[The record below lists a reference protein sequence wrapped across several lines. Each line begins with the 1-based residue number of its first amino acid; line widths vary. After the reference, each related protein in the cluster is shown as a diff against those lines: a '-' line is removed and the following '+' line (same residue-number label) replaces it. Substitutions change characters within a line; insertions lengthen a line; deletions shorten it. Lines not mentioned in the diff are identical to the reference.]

1 MWKGVTD
8 VVGIELLEGLGAVA
22 ALEDKGAAHGGRD
35 EAVLEVARLP
45 DEDDRREHL
54 DRLEH
59 GVQLLLA
66 RVLGAA
72 ASKRRLLLRHRGF
85 DVVGAGWGG
94 DRGVVESGGYHGRR
108 RRDGRRWM
116 SGDL

>member
-8 VVGIELLEGLGAVA
+8 VVGIEFLEGLGAVV
-22 ALEDKGAAHGGRD
+22 ALEDEGAAHGGRD

-54 DRLEH
+54 NRLEH
-59 GVQLLLA
+59 DVQLLLA
-66 RVLGAA
+66 RVLGAV
-72 ASKRRLLLRHRGF
+72 ASKRRLLLRHR
-85 DVVGAGWGG
+85 DLDAVGAGWGG
-94 DRGVVESGGYHGRR
+94 DRGVVESGGHHGQRH
-108 RRDGRRWM
+108 RDGRRWA